1 MRPNHRVMA
10 IALAVLLSCAAVPS
24 FAAPKGENPKPRK
37 TRPSLTQIIRGLI
50 GVFDANDWP
59 VPPRP

>member
-1 MRPNHRVMA
+1 MA